1 VFVRRLLEGG
11 EDVILGNSQHLAEL
25 FLKAM
30 SKTKMR
36 LQKKNGGVNTPAGE
50 NDCGLHGSFA
60 TSDKEAGLQ
69 HPGTTRRVSPGAMQ
83 SNETNKAAVAEWQ
96 AHT

>member
-1 VFVRRLLEGG
+1 VGRTLF
-11 EDVILGNSQHLAEL
+11 GNSQHLAEL

-36 LQKKNGGVNTPAGE
+36 LQKKNSGMHVPAGE

-60 TSDKEAGLQ
+60 SADKEAGL
-69 HPGTTRRVSPGAMQ
+69 
-83 SNETNKAAVAEWQ
+83 
-96 AHT
+96 